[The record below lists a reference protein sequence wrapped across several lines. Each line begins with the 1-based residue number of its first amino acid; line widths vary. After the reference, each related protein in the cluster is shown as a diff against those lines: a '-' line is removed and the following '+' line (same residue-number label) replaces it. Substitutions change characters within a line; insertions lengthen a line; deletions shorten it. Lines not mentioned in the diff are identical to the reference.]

1 MRFCL
6 LLLISTIAYAQQV
19 SIDVSP
25 AVVKACGSVQI
36 DGSFTAPG
44 LQSVPPTWSWGDGET
59 TQSYFP
65 AKHRYKQ
72 DGAYIV
78 TVSILQGSVVL
89 TSQRLTV
96 TVSGAS
102 APVCAELLVTDP
114 VRMNLRDGQTS
125 GTLIVSRVS
134 PVGVRTVLT
143 NDSVNFRS
151 LSPSLIS
158 VTPAAVVSAT
168 GFGAGQIEIEDKSTS
183 KIVLVDVNA
192 GELQLSPPYLRLHLT
207 ASPQAQLQ
215 VSATRADGQPVN
227 LAGRSIM
234 FFDPNPPPPTPV
246 VSVSSTGVV
255 RALRVPAT
263 VNETPILHASLD
275 GVVASNTTI
284 VRVANAFPDSDFV
297 ELPFGRTV
305 FDVARQVGSWNYE
318 DILRRS
324 MAAQWTNAA
333 LELEA
338 EAAGYRTDRGGMHWL
353 VNDLA
358 GTADPNDP
366 TVPCSIS
373 GNPTRLGASPAKPES
388 SCVIVSGT
396 DPIPQWFIFFHELG
410 HDYAGQTAR
419 YNQWIENV
427 HGPFNTA
434 IAEGMATAFAQY
446 AAQTMRQRRLQLA
459 IPDSTLQEFERNAL
473 FPTSARWRTALGNY
487 TAAGSPW
494 ARFDSD
500 VFNGITATLMTE
512 FGTEWF
518 ARFAGVLLPAN
529 ARFDFLIENESQAAT
544 FIAAAMS
551 AAAETDLRTRFR
563 TWSFP
568 IDDVYYNVIYGQ
580 LLQLTKVRT
589 PIVSGNGIVNAAS
602 FKATGTPPAIAPGQW
617 ISVFGT
623 SLAPRLVAGQILL
636 SSLEG
641 TVVEFIDR
649 SGMVQPGQL
658 QFVSPDHIN
667 ALVPDTLVSGAAQV
681 RIRTF
686 SGLVTLPVS
695 VESIQPGIF
704 SAAAS
709 GQGPAA
715 ATWLQISRTDGQR
728 TTGLTFDPSTRR
740 SVPINLSAGETYI
753 SFFGS
758 GFRGARAAT
767 VTALLGGVPV
777 PVLGATAQ
785 GQFAGLD
792 QLTVG
797 PLPATL
803 SGKGEIDL
811 EATFEGQTANKVTIA
826 VR

>member
-6 LLLISTIAYAQQV
+6 LLLISTLAYAQQV

-59 TQSYFP
+59 TQSFFP
-65 AKHRYKQ
+65 GKHRYKQ

-78 TVSILQGSVVL
+78 TVSIVQGSVVL

-96 TVSGAS
+96 TVSGAA

-125 GTLIVSRVS
+125 GTLTVSRVS
-134 PVGVRTVLT
+134 PVGVRTVLASE
-143 NDSVNFRS
+143 SVSFRS
-151 LSPSLIS
+151 MNPSLIS
-158 VTPAAVVSAT
+158 VTPAGVVSAT
-168 GFGAGQIEIEDKSTS
+168 GFGSGQIEVEDKSTS
-183 KIVLVDVNA
+183 KTVLVDVNA

-207 ASPQAQLQ
+207 ANPQGQLQ
-215 VSATRADGQPVN
+215 VSAVRADGQPVN
-227 LAGRSIM
+227 LTGRLII

-255 RALRVPAT
+255 QALRVPT
-263 VNETPILHASLD
+263 SVNETPILHASLD
-275 GVVASNTTI
+275 GIVASNTTI

-297 ELPFGRTV
+297 DLSFGRTV
-305 FDVARQVGSWNYE
+305 FDVARQVGSYNYE

-338 EAAGYRTDRGGMHWL
+338 EAAGYKTDRGGVHWL
-353 VNDLA
+353 VNDLG

-366 TVPCSIS
+366 TVPCGIN
-373 GNPTRLGASPAKPES
+373 GNPTRLGASHAKPES
-388 SCVIVSGT
+388 SCVILTGT
-396 DPIPQWFIFFHELG
+396 DPIPQWFVFFHELG
-410 HDYAGQTAR
+410 HDYAGQSAR

-427 HGPFNTA
+427 SGSFNAA
-434 IAEGMATAFAQY
+434 IAEGMASAFAQY

-473 FPTSARWRTALGNY
+473 FPTSARWRNALNTY
-487 TAAGSPW
+487 TSAGSPW
-494 ARFDSD
+494 SRIDPD

-518 ARFAGVLLPAN
+518 ARFASVLLPAN
-529 ARFDFLIENESQAAT
+529 SRFEFQIGNESQAAT
-544 FIAAAMS
+544 FMAAAMS

-563 TWSFP
+563 TWGFP
-568 IDDVYYNVIYGQ
+568 IDDVYYNAIYGQ

-602 FKATGTPPAIAPGQW
+602 FKTSGTPAVIAPGQW

-623 SLAPRLVAGQILL
+623 SLAPRLVAGQTLL

-641 TVVEFIDR
+641 TTVEFIDR
-649 SGMVQPGQL
+649 SGVSQPGQL

-667 ALVPDTLVSGAAQV
+667 VLVPETLVSGAAQV
-681 RIRTF
+681 RVRTF
-686 SGLVTLPVS
+686 SASVTVPVS
-695 VESIQPGIF
+695 VGSIQPGIF

-715 ATWLQISRTDGQR
+715 ATWLQISRADGQR
-728 TTGLTFDPSTRR
+728 TTGLTFDPNTRR
-740 SVPINLSAGETYI
+740 SIPIDLSAGDTYI

-758 GFRGARAAT
+758 GLRGVRAAA
-767 VTALLGGVPV
+767 VTALIGGVSV
-777 PVLGATAQ
+777 PVLAATAQ

-803 SGKGEIDL
+803 SGKGEIEL

-826 VR
+826 IR